1 MFTKRSGAV
10 YIYMLFCLILL
21 ASCTGSPPSITTP
34 TPTRTV
40 AAIPTASPVLSQ
52 SSTPDTTPAHYT
64 SHVLLSGVGRPDDLA
79 FDRQGHLLF
88 SDFFNGTVSRLN
100 TDGSVT
106 VLVRGVAGEAAVFL
120 DRPPIAITAYS
131 QNHSIDFHRALLTSY
146 PDEGQYF

>member
-10 YIYMLFCLILL
+10 YIYILFCLILL
-21 ASCTGSPPSITTP
+21 ASCTSSPPSITTP

-40 AAIPTASPVLSQ
+40 AAIPTASPTLSQ

-100 TDGSVT
+100 TDRSVT
-106 VLVRGVAGEAAVFL
+106 VLVRGVAGPEGIVVLA
-120 DRPPIAITAYS
+120 DGTMIIAEQRTNRI
-131 QNHSIDFHRALLTSY
+131 LTLAPGAKSLTMLRTL
-146 PDEGQYF
+146 